1 MNLFAFRNRE
11 IFYMDVTDICR
22 IAVEVDDD
30 SIQQVGRICFVMNF
44 FYFLFNNTLNHIGV
58 LQFDSYGCGYFFT
71 GNQSLEVQSHQ
82 LFLNWIII
90 NVLYQGID
98 FFAFDVQINLS
109 SFFIC
114 FNEFCGL
121 GTIELKCYWLFHFF
135 STKNSCDVTLTS

>member
-1 MNLFAFRNRE
+1 
-11 IFYMDVTDICR
+11 MDVTDISR
-22 IAVEVDDD
+22 IAIEVDDD
-30 SIQQVGRICFVMNF
+30 GIQQVGWICFIVDF
-44 FYFLFNNTLNHIGV
+44 LHLLFNNTLNQFCM

-71 GNQSLEVQSHQ
+71 GNQCLEVQSHQ

-90 NVLYQGID
+90 DILYQGIY

-114 FNEFCGL
+114 FNEFRSL
-121 GTIELKCYWLFHFF
+121 GSVKLKCYRLFHFF